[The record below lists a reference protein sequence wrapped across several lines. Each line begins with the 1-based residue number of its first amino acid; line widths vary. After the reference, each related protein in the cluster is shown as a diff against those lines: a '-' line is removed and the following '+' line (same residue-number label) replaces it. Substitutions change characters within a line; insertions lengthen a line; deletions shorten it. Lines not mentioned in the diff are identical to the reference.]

1 MRKKLIEVLKYCA
14 SPEADC
20 TKCERWSLDIES
32 KCVEDL
38 LLSAAIALEEKQ
50 ATSDEN
56 KRWIPVSER
65 LPEKEGTYIVRT
77 TTGAVTTAR
86 FYEEWDMTNCRGD
99 FIKHV
104 EAKFHRNATHWM
116 PLPEPPAIDK

>member
-1 MRKKLIEVLKYCA
+1 MRETLIETLKYCA

-20 TKCERWSLDIES
+20 AKCDRWSLEIDS

-65 LPEKEGTYIVRT
+65 LPNGNEICLVLTIVGHCVVAYHNNVLWR
-77 TTGAVTTAR
+77 VLWNSDR
-86 FYEEWDMTNCRGD
+86 LDNDE
-99 FIKHV
+99 V
-104 EAKFHRNATHWM
+104 THWM
-116 PLPEPPAIDK
+116 PLPEAPNGERRTDV